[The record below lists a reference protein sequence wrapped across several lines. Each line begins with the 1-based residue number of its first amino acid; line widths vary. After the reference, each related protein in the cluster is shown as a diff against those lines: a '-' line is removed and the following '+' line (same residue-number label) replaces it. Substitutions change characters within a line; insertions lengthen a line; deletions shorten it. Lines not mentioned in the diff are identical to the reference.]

1 MRSTKI
7 YWPDIRETGQ
17 SAGELTNASSH
28 YCPVVGNEE
37 GRNALLVNG
46 LQRNPGVFDLGFRE
60 VKWYPFEEQKTR
72 KESDEYRADDIF
84 PNHGSHADA

>member
-1 MRSTKI
+1 M
-7 YWPDIRETGQ
+7 PD
-17 SAGELTNASSH
+17 H

>member
-1 MRSTKI
+1 M
-7 YWPDIRETGQ
+7 
-17 SAGELTNASSH
+17 
-28 YCPVVGNEE
+28 
-37 GRNALLVNG
+37 NG